1 MKNMK
6 AMMIIGAMVVALS
19 FCAAGARAETLVL
32 QNGLNEYDGTE
43 DNTLKGTYGGATDMN
58 FGHDA
63 AVEVVGLYYAPEYII
78 LKFKDLDVL
87 QGQYA
92 SIDSATLTMTQFYWD
107 EWPRPRPTTGF
118 SMDVL
123 QISPANTGWV
133 EGDGN
138 DAQTPPQANPPGST
152 WNNLAHD
159 AVTPTPWAGGPALA
173 DPGGTVGTIGTFAV
187 TTQTGF
193 VEYNV
198 DLDTSAIVSWIEG
211 GANNPGM
218 LIKPT
223 SDTSD
228 LIDDPWTIVSRN
240 YGGDDTRRP
249 KLTIEYTAELFLAG
263 DANND
268 GVVSADDYGSVQLNF
283 GDTGDINIPGDA
295 NLDGVVSADDYGS
308 VQLNFG
314 ATAGGIGGVPVP
326 EPATLAL
333 LGTGSLLLIRRRK

>member
-19 FCAAGARAETLVL
+19 FCAPGARAETLVL

-43 DNTLKGTYGGATDMN
+43 DNTLKGTYGGAKDMN
-58 FGHDA
+58 YGNDG

-92 SIDSATLTMTQFYWD
+92 SIDSATLTMTQYYWD

-123 QISPANTGWV
+123 QISAANTDWIEGIGGKPANPD
-133 EGDGN
+133 E
-138 DAQTPPQANPPGST
+138 ST
-152 WNNLAHD
+152 WNNLAHP
-159 AVTPTPWAGGPALA
+159 ATPWAGGPALA

-240 YGGDDTRRP
+240 YLGDDTRRP

-314 ATAGGIGGVPVP
+314 NVYGGGGASVP
-326 EPATLAL
+326 EPATIVL
-333 LGTGSLLLIRRRK
+333 LGAGSLLLIRRRRK

>member
-1 MKNMK
+1 MKTMK
-6 AMMIIGAMVVALS
+6 TMMIMGTMVVVLLV
-19 FCAAGARAETLVL
+19 CAVGAQAETLVL
-32 QNGLNEYDGTE
+32 QNGLNGYSGTE
-43 DNTLKGTYGGATDMN
+43 DNTLKGTYGGAKDMN

-63 AVEVVGLYYAPEYII
+63 AIEVVGLYYAPEYII
-78 LKFKDLDVL
+78 LKFKELDQL
-87 QGQYA
+87 QGQYL

-159 AVTPTPWAGGPALA
+159 ATTPTPWAGSPGMNGPG
-173 DPGGTVGTIGTFAV
+173 DTVATIGTFAV
-187 TTQTGF
+187 TPQSGF
-193 VEYNV
+193 IEYSV
-198 DLDTSAIVSWIEG
+198 ALDTSAIVSWIEG

-228 LIDDPWTIVSRN
+228 EIDDPWTIISRN
-240 YGGDDTRRP
+240 YGGGDARRP
-249 KLTIEYTAELFLAG
+249 KLTIGYT
-263 DANND
+263 
-268 GVVSADDYGSVQLNF
+268 
-283 GDTGDINIPGDA
+283 
-295 NLDGVVSADDYGS
+295 
-308 VQLNFG
+308 
-314 ATAGGIGGVPVP
+314 VP
-326 EPATLAL
+326 EPATMTL
-333 LGTGSLLLIRRRK
+333 LGMGVVGLVLRRRK